1 MSISCLIVGGLFKD
15 TLGFISIGRALVF
28 CIKNHLGF
36 MSKKNNFVFVDIF
49 VLSVVKHVLYRS
61 LVVTSGAQ
69 AWVSQDLDK
78 YLKKVISKA
87 FINV

>member
-1 MSISCLIVGGLFKD
+1 MSVSCLIVVGLFKD

-69 AWVSQDLDK
+69 A
-78 YLKKVISKA
+78 
-87 FINV
+87 

>member
-1 MSISCLIVGGLFKD
+1 
-15 TLGFISIGRALVF
+15 
-28 CIKNHLGF
+28 